1 MKLPCDLIEFG
12 LCLTECGF
20 MEHYTMY
27 LISLIKQ
34 IEIAFV
40 GSKTGRL
47 LIPSN
52 STDIFFHQM
61 FVFFV
66 VEKKNA
72 VPIKIR
78 RDIQLV
84 RNMGATLARRKNVPS
99 RSLSFIPPYAFVFT
113 DVVLTLSL
121 TLSDA

>member
-1 MKLPCDLIEFG
+1 
-12 LCLTECGF
+12 
-20 MEHYTMY
+20 MY

-66 VEKKNA
+66 VEKK
-72 VPIKIR
+72 K
-78 RDIQLV
+78 
-84 RNMGATLARRKNVPS
+84 TLYQSKYGGTFNWCETWVQHLLGEKTSQVDPFRPYRLMRSCS
-99 RSLSFIPPYAFVFT
+99 R
-113 DVVLTLSL
+113 TLC
-121 TLSDA
+121 